1 MRITESRE
9 MEPPVR
15 VPLASNE
22 PGIAVLGRLKFR
34 QRREV
39 FGIRADDRRR
49 HLAIIGKTGMG
60 KTTLLHQLVL
70 SDIRAGRG
78 LALVDPHGDLADAI
92 LEHIPRRRTNDVIV
106 FDAGDREFPLAYNPL
121 ACDQPEQRP
130 LVASGVVSAFKKLY
144 GESWGPRMEHIL
156 RNGLLALL
164 EIPGASL
171 LFLQRLLADGGYRR
185 MIVGQLQDPVV
196 KSFWEGEFAG
206 WKPQFQAEA
215 VAPIQNKIG
224 QFLSHPVLRAII
236 GQSRG
241 SLDLRR
247 VMDAGAILLIN
258 LSKGK
263 IGEDGS
269 NLLGSLLVTGVQLA
283 AMSRANVTEQDR
295 RDFFL
300 YVDEF
305 QNFAT
310 ESFATILSEARKYR
324 LNLTIANQYL
334 AQMDERTLEAVFGNV
349 GSLQVFQVGASDAER
364 LADQLGGDLTPRD
377 LMALPK
383 FTAYMRLLV
392 DGMPSRPFSMETLS
406 PQGLGEKRTRSAIIR
421 RTSRHRYARPA
432 ALVEA
437 EVRRTYSCSS

>member
-1 MRITESRE
+1 MAGAFGQFTVPRMAKFRASRSSIQDHPGPGFPFVLRRTEPRCGIRPPPPSEPGHANHRKSRNGTAGR
-9 MEPPVR
+9 MSRLP
-15 VPLASNE
+15 ATA
-22 PGIAVLGRLKFR
+22 PGIADLGRLKFR

-49 HLAIIGKTGMG
+49 HLAVIGKTGMG
-60 KTTLLHQLVL
+60 KTTLLQQLIV

-78 LALVDPHGDLADAI
+78 LALVDPHGGLADGI
-92 LEHIPRRRTNDVIV
+92 LGAHPQAADQQRRHV
-106 FDAGDREFPLAYNPL
+106 FDAGTGSSLGITTRWHAISPSNGRLSLLASS
-121 ACDQPEQRP
+121 R
-130 LVASGVVSAFKKLY
+130 LY
-144 GESWGPRMEHIL
+144 ETHGESWGPRMEHIL

-196 KSFWEGEFAG
+196 KSFWEGGICRLETAIPSRG
-206 WKPQFQAEA
+206 RGSNSEQDR
-215 VAPIQNKIG
+215 

-349 GSLQVFQVGASDAER
+349 GSLQVFQVAR
-364 LADQLGGDLTPRD
+364 R
-377 LMALPK
+377 
-383 FTAYMRLLV
+383 
-392 DGMPSRPFSMETLS
+392 MPSDW
-406 PQGLGEKRTRSAIIR
+406 
-421 RTSRHRYARPA
+421 RTSWGAI
-432 ALVEA
+432 
-437 EVRRTYSCSS
+437 